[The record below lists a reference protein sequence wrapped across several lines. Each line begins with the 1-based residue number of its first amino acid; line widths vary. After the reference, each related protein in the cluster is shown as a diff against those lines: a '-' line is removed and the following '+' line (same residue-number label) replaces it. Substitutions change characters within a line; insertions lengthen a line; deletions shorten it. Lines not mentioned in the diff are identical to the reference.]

1 MLALRSILAAQSAN
15 EVLTMDAIL
24 AAFLLTLPSIVG
36 ALLLLVIGWIVAGFV
51 GGLAARLLRK
61 VGVDQLATKAGI
73 TAFLQR
79 ARIKLDAAGL
89 VGGIVTWYV
98 RLIFVVM
105 AANAV
110 GITAVSSV
118 LSQIIGFIPNLLVA
132 LLILGAFAWLAGV
145 TRNLVLG
152 ATESAAVPNSGAL
165 ATLAYATVL
174 GFGIVAAASQI
185 GVAATLINILFTGVV
200 AAVALA
206 FALAFGLGGRE
217 EAARVLRDWRGQT
230 ASVMERLDTPQ
241 EPVPA
246 GGDGRPNSLIEE
258 RMRRDQLSRNS

>member
-1 MLALRSILAAQSAN
+1 
-15 EVLTMDAIL
+15 MDAML
-24 AAFLLTLPSIVG
+24 TAFLVALPSIVG
-36 ALLLLVIGWIVAGFV
+36 ALLLLVIGWIVAGIV
-51 GGLAARLLRK
+51 GGLVTKLLRK
-61 VGVDQLATKAGI
+61 VGLDTIAAKAGI

-79 ARIKLDAAGL
+79 ARMKLDAAGL
-89 VGGIVTWYV
+89 VGGIITWYV
-98 RLIFVVM
+98 RLIFVIM

-118 LSQIIGFIPNLLVA
+118 LSQIIAFIPNLLVA

-145 TRNLVLG
+145 TRNLVTG
-152 ATESAAVPNSGAL
+152 ATESAGVQNSGAL
-165 ATLAYATVL
+165 ATIAYATVL

-217 EAARVLRDWRGQT
+217 EAARVLRDWRGQAT
-230 ASVMERLDTPQ
+230 GVMEKVET
-241 EPVPA
+241 EPTQA
-246 GGDGRPNSLIEE
+246 RGDGKPDSLIEE

>member
-1 MLALRSILAAQSAN
+1 
-15 EVLTMDAIL
+15 MDAML
-24 AAFLLTLPSIVG
+24 TAFLLALPSIVG
-36 ALLLLVIGWIVAGFV
+36 ALLLLVIGWIVAGIV
-51 GGLAARLLRK
+51 GGLVTKLLRK
-61 VGVDQLATKAGI
+61 VGLDTIAAKAGI

-79 ARIKLDAAGL
+79 ARMKLDAAGL
-89 VGGIVTWYV
+89 VGGIITWYV
-98 RLIFVVM
+98 RLIFVIM

-118 LSQIIGFIPNLLVA
+118 LSQIIAFIPNLLVA

-145 TRNLVLG
+145 TRNLVTG
-152 ATESAAVPNSGAL
+152 ATESAGVQNSGAL

-217 EAARVLRDWRGQT
+217 EAARVLRDWRGQAT
-230 ASVMERLDTPQ
+230 GVMEKVETTPAQ
-241 EPVPA
+241 A
-246 GGDGRPNSLIEE
+246 RGDGKPDSLIEE
-258 RMRRDQLSRNS
+258 RMRRDQLSRQS

>member
-1 MLALRSILAAQSAN
+1 
-15 EVLTMDAIL
+15 MDAMIT
-24 AAFLLTLPSIVG
+24 AFLQALPSIVG
-36 ALLLLVIGWIVAGFV
+36 ALLLLVIGWIVAGIV
-51 GGLAARLLRK
+51 GGLVTKLLRK
-61 VGVDQLATKAGI
+61 VGLDTIAAKAGI

-79 ARIKLDAAGL
+79 ARMKLDAAGL

-118 LSQIIGFIPNLLVA
+118 LSQIIAFIPNLLVA

-145 TRNLVLG
+145 TRNLVTG
-152 ATESAAVPNSGAL
+152 ATESAGVQNSGAL
-165 ATLAYATVL
+165 STLAYATVL

-217 EAARVLRDWRGQT
+217 EAAKVLRDWRGQAPGGMGKVET
-230 ASVMERLDTPQ
+230 RPPHAQ
-241 EPVPA
+241 
-246 GGDGRPNSLIEE
+246 GDGETDSLIQEGVG
-258 RMRRDQLSRNS
+258 RDQLSSQT

>member
-1 MLALRSILAAQSAN
+1 
-15 EVLTMDAIL
+15 MDAL
-24 AAFLLTLPSIVG
+24 VAAFLVAIPSIVG
-36 ALLLLVIGWIVAGFV
+36 ALVLLVLGWIVAGIV
-51 GGLAARLLRK
+51 GGLVTRLLRK
-61 VGVDQLATKAGI
+61 VGLDQLATRAGI
-73 TAFLQR
+73 SAFLQR
-79 ARIKLDAAGL
+79 ARMKLDAAGL

-118 LSQIIGFIPNLLVA
+118 LSQIIAFIPNLLVA

-145 TRNLVLG
+145 TRNLVTG
-152 ATESAAVPNSGAL
+152 ATESAGVQNSGAL
-165 ATLAYATVL
+165 STLAYATVL

-217 EAARVLRDWRGQT
+217 EAAQVLRDWRGQAT
-230 ASVMERLDTPQ
+230 SAVQRSDTTPA
-241 EPVPA
+241 PVN
-246 GGDGRPNSLIEE
+246 GDGKPNSIIEE
-258 RMRRDQLSRNS
+258 RMRREQLSRNS

>member
-1 MLALRSILAAQSAN
+1 
-15 EVLTMDAIL
+15 MDAMNAML
-24 AAFLLTLPSIVG
+24 TAFLVALPSIVG

-51 GGLAARLLRK
+51 GGLVARLLRK

-79 ARIKLDAAGL
+79 ARLKLDAPGL
-89 VGGIVTWYV
+89 VGGIITWYV

-110 GITAVSSV
+110 GITAVSEV
-118 LSQIIGFIPNLLVA
+118 LGQIIAFIPNLLVA

-165 ATLAYATVL
+165 ATIAYATVL

-185 GVAATLINILFTGVV
+185 GVAATLINILFTGIV
-200 AAVALA
+200 AALALA
-206 FALAFGLGGRE
+206 TGLAFGLGGRE
-217 EAARVLRDWRGQT
+217 EAAQVLKSWHGQAT
-230 ASVMERLDTPQ
+230 SAMDRHQPARASVAT
-241 EPVPA
+241 
-246 GGDGRPNSLIEE
+246 DGQPDSLAEA
-258 RMRRDQLSRNS
+258 RMRREDLMRRS

>member
-1 MLALRSILAAQSAN
+1 
-15 EVLTMDAIL
+15 MDAML
-24 AAFLLTLPSIVG
+24 TAFLVALPSIVG

-51 GGLAARLLRK
+51 GGLVTRLLRK

-79 ARIKLDAAGL
+79 ARLKLDTPGL
-89 VGGIVTWYV
+89 VGGIITWYV

-110 GITAVSSV
+110 GITAVSDV
-118 LSQIIGFIPNLLVA
+118 LGQIIAFIPNLLVA

-145 TRNLVLG
+145 TRNLVTG
-152 ATESAAVPNSGAL
+152 ATESAGVPNSGAL

-185 GVAATLINILFTGVV
+185 GVAATLINILFTGIV
-200 AAVALA
+200 AALALA
-206 FALAFGLGGRE
+206 FGLAFGLGGRE
-217 EAARVLRDWRGQT
+217 EAAKVVQDWRGQAAAAMDRVSAT
-230 ASVMERLDTPQ
+230 PEPASGDGHPASV
-241 EPVPA
+241 
-246 GGDGRPNSLIEE
+246 IEE
-258 RMRRDQLSRNS
+258 RMRREQLSRNS

>member
-1 MLALRSILAAQSAN
+1 
-15 EVLTMDAIL
+15 MDAMF
-24 AAFLLTLPSIVG
+24 AAFLVAIPSIVG
-36 ALLLLVIGWIVAGFV
+36 ALLLLVIGWIVAGIV
-51 GGLAARLLRK
+51 GGLVTKLLRK
-61 VGVDQLATKAGI
+61 VGLDTIAAKAGI

-79 ARIKLDAAGL
+79 ARMKLDAAGL
-89 VGGIVTWYV
+89 VGGIITWYV
-98 RLIFVVM
+98 RLIFVIM

-118 LSQIIGFIPNLLVA
+118 LNQIIAFIPNLLVA

-145 TRNLVLG
+145 TRNLVTG
-152 ATESAAVPNSGAL
+152 ATESAGVQNSGAL

-217 EAARVLRDWRGQT
+217 EAAKVLRGWRGQAT
-230 ASVMERLDTPQ
+230 DVMERVETASA
-241 EPVPA
+241 PA
-246 GGDGRPNSLIEE
+246 RGDGRPDSLIEE
-258 RMRRDQLSRNS
+258 RMRRDQVSRNS

>member
-1 MLALRSILAAQSAN
+1 
-15 EVLTMDAIL
+15 MDAIL
-24 AAFLLTLPSIVG
+24 AAFLLAIPSIVG
-36 ALLLLVIGWIVAGFV
+36 ALLLLVLGWIVAGIV
-51 GGLAARLLRK
+51 GGLVTRLLRK
-61 VGVDQLATKAGI
+61 VGLDQLATKAGI

-79 ARIKLDAAGL
+79 ARMKLDAAGL
-89 VGGIVTWYV
+89 VGGIITWYV

-145 TRNLVLG
+145 TRNLVTG
-152 ATESAAVPNSGAL
+152 ATESAGVQNSGAL

-185 GVAATLINILFTGVV
+185 GVAATLINILFTGLV
-200 AAVALA
+200 AAIALA
-206 FALAFGLGGRE
+206 FGLAFGLGGRE
-217 EAARVLRDWRGQT
+217 EAARVLRDWRGQA
-230 ASVMERLDTPQ
+230 ASAVQHVDTTST
-241 EPVPA
+241 PV
-246 GGDGRPNSLIEE
+246 GDGKPNSIIEE
-258 RMRRDQLSRNS
+258 RMRREQLSRNS

>member
-1 MLALRSILAAQSAN
+1 
-15 EVLTMDAIL
+15 MDAMFT
-24 AAFLLTLPSIVG
+24 AFLLALPSIVG
-36 ALLLLVIGWIVAGFV
+36 ALLLLVVGWIVAGIV
-51 GGLAARLLRK
+51 GGLVTRLLRK
-61 VGVDQLATKAGI
+61 VGLDTIATKAGI

-79 ARIKLDAAGL
+79 AKMKLDAAGL
-89 VGGIVTWYV
+89 VGGIITWYV

-118 LSQIIGFIPNLLVA
+118 LNQIIGFIPNLLVA

-200 AAVALA
+200 AAIALA

-217 EAARVLRDWRGQT
+217 EAARVLRDWRGQAT
-230 ASVMERLDTPQ
+230 SAMERVDTSP
-241 EPVPA
+241 EPARV
-246 GGDGRPNSLIEE
+246 GGDGRPNSPIDE
-258 RMRRDQLSRNS
+258 RMRRDQLSRNT

>member
-1 MLALRSILAAQSAN
+1 
-15 EVLTMDAIL
+15 MDAML
-24 AAFLLTLPSIVG
+24 TAFLLALPSIVG
-36 ALLLLVIGWIVAGFV
+36 ALLLLVIGWIVAGIV
-51 GGLAARLLRK
+51 GGLVTRLLRK
-61 VGVDQLATKAGI
+61 VGLDTLATKAGI

-79 ARIKLDAAGL
+79 ARLKLDAAGL

-110 GITAVSSV
+110 GITAVSAV
-118 LSQIIGFIPNLLVA
+118 LNQIIGFIPNLLVA

-152 ATESAAVPNSGAL
+152 ATESAAVPNSSAL

-217 EAARVLRDWRGQT
+217 EAARVLREWRGQATT
-230 ASVMERLDTPQ
+230 AMERVDAA
-241 EPVPA
+241 PVPA
-246 GGDGRPNSLIEE
+246 HGDGRPDSVIEE

>member
-1 MLALRSILAAQSAN
+1 MDAVNTMLTTFLAA
-15 EVLTMDAIL
+15 
-24 AAFLLTLPSIVG
+24 LPSIVG
-36 ALLLLVIGWIVAGFV
+36 ALLLLIIGWIVAGIAGGFV
-51 GGLAARLLRK
+51 ARLLRK

-79 ARIKLDAAGL
+79 AKMKLDAAGL

-110 GITAVSSV
+110 GITAVSAV
-118 LSQIIGFIPNLLVA
+118 LNQIIGFIPNLLVA
-132 LLILGAFAWLAGV
+132 LLILGVFAWLAGV
-145 TRNLVLG
+145 TRNLVSG
-152 ATESAAVPNSGAL
+152 AAESAGVQNSGAL
-165 ATLAYATVL
+165 AMLAYATVL

-217 EAARVLRDWRGQT
+217 EAAKVLRDMRGQAT
-230 ASVMERLDTPQ
+230 SVMERVDTSPA
-241 EPVPA
+241 PTPA
-246 GGDGRPNSLIEE
+246 GGDGRPNSLIDE
-258 RMRRDQLSRNS
+258 RVRREQLSRNS

>member
-1 MLALRSILAAQSAN
+1 
-15 EVLTMDAIL
+15 MDAML
-24 AAFLLTLPSIVG
+24 AAFLVAIPSIVG
-36 ALLLLVIGWIVAGFV
+36 ALLLLVIGWIVAGIV
-51 GGLAARLLRK
+51 GGLVTRLLRK
-61 VGVDQLATKAGI
+61 VGLDTLATKAGV

-79 ARIKLDAAGL
+79 AKMKLDAAGL
-89 VGGIVTWYV
+89 VGGIITWYV
-98 RLIFVVM
+98 RLIFVIM

-118 LSQIIGFIPNLLVA
+118 LNQIIAFIPNLLVA

-145 TRNLVLG
+145 VRNLVTG
-152 ATESAAVPNSGAL
+152 ATESAGVQNSGAL

-217 EAARVLRDWRGQT
+217 EAAKVLRDWRGQ
-230 ASVMERLDTPQ
+230 AADVMERVETA
-241 EPVPA
+241 PA
-246 GGDGRPNSLIEE
+246 PSRGDGKSDSLVEE
-258 RMRRDQLSRNS
+258 RMRRDQLSRQS

>member
-1 MLALRSILAAQSAN
+1 
-15 EVLTMDAIL
+15 MDAML
-24 AAFLLTLPSIVG
+24 TAFLVALPSIVG
-36 ALLLLVIGWIVAGFV
+36 ALLLLVIGWIVAGIV
-51 GGLAARLLRK
+51 GGLVTKLLRK
-61 VGVDQLATKAGI
+61 VGLDTIAAKAGI

-79 ARIKLDAAGL
+79 ARMKLDAAGL
-89 VGGIVTWYV
+89 VGGIITWYV
-98 RLIFVVM
+98 RLIFVIM

-118 LSQIIGFIPNLLVA
+118 LSQIIAFIPNLLVA

-145 TRNLVLG
+145 TRNLVTG
-152 ATESAAVPNSGAL
+152 ATESAGVQNSGAL

-217 EAARVLRDWRGQT
+217 EAARVLRDWRGQ
-230 ASVMERLDTPQ
+230 AAGVMEKVETTPAQ
-241 EPVPA
+241 A
-246 GGDGRPNSLIEE
+246 RGDGKPDSLIEE
-258 RMRRDQLSRNS
+258 RMRRDQLSRQS